1 MRHIIK
7 AIIQGVNMTKVLIV
21 EDDPLISRMYQKIF
35 TFEKFDVEVAANGE
49 EALGKVTDFNPTL
62 ILLDVMMPKMNG
74 LQVLEKLK
82 EFDITK
88 HIPVVMLTNLAGQQ
102 DAETALAKGAVKY
115 IIKSEYEPKQVVDM
129 VKDVLKGYANT
140 TASNASAPAA

>member
-1 MRHIIK
+1 MAKIF
-7 AIIQGVNMTKVLIV
+7 IV

-35 TFEKFDVEVAANGE
+35 TFEKFEVEVAANGE
-49 EALGKVTDFNPTL
+49 EALSKVGTANPTL

-82 EFDITK
+82 ADEKTK
-88 HIPVVMLTNLAGQQ
+88 NIPVVMLTNLAGQQ

-115 IIKSEYEPKQVVDM
+115 IIKSEYEPKQVVEM
-129 VKDVLKGYANT
+129 VKEVLAGYART
-140 TASNASAPAA
+140 ETPSTSAPAA